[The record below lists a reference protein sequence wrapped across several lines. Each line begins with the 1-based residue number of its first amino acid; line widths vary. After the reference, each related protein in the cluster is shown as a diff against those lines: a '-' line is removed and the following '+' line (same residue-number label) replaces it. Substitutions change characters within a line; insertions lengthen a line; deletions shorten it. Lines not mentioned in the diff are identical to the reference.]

1 SRHGGF
7 LHSDLGRYHGGLRRL
22 RGRRTRLPQRYPG
35 QSRRYRRRLR
45 QRVARPDH
53 QGRPGRYRRAAHPGR
68 RRVGEDVGATHERPQ
83 RLPTHRRRQR
93 TRVVRRH
100 AQRRP
105 GGLTMAN
112 LVGGDIN
119 SLYSLADN
127 LQPCAGKVDTVV
139 DSLNTSVKKISDG
152 AGWSGDAATVF
163 EEHWEVGSVA
173 AALVGAFCKA
183 TWQAVHDLADNL
195 STVEADLRAAA
206 DEARRNGVAV
216 GPDGTPP
223 EVYGPVNPSSPAATY
238 TYLWQQYRSTAEGF
252 RLQAERTLLE
262 IAHQIEGVADGP

>member
-1 SRHGGF
+1 
-7 LHSDLGRYHGGLRRL
+7 
-22 RGRRTRLPQRYPG
+22 
-35 QSRRYRRRLR
+35 
-45 QRVARPDH
+45 
-53 QGRPGRYRRAAHPGR
+53 
-68 RRVGEDVGATHERPQ
+68 
-83 RLPTHRRRQR
+83 
-93 TRVVRRH
+93 
-100 AQRRP
+100 
-105 GGLTMAN
+105 MAN

-119 SLYSLADN
+119 SLYGLADN

-262 IAHQIEGVADGP
+262 IAHQIEGVVDGTGSGDGLSNADRVTLAAYLRGIAGLPAATPRYADHLVSNPHTP